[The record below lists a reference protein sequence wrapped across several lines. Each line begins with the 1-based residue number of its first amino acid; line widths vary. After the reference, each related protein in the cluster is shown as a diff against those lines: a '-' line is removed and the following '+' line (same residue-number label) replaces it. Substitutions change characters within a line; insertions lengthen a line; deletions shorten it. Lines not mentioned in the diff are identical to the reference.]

1 MTKSTLRE
9 RLKNFNWSDK
19 IFEALVRL
27 ISLIIFIII
36 VYPLWFVVVASIS
49 NSSMVLRGEVTF
61 WPKDISFSGFTRILQ
76 DTRIWTG
83 YGNTIFYTVVGTML
97 NLAVT
102 MPAAYALSRR
112 NFKARNKVMLY
123 FVITMYFSGG
133 LIPTYMTVSS
143 LGLTGTRAILL
154 ILGAVNIY
162 NLIVARTFI
171 QNSIPEEL
179 YEASLLDGCTHFK
192 YFIKVVVPLSK
203 AIIAVL
209 ILYYGVGHW
218 NDYYNA
224 LIYNSTKE
232 HVPLQIVLR
241 DILLLNQAF
250 EEGIGMAGGYDTA
263 YTEQVKYAV
272 MIVSTLPILCLYP
285 FLQRYFEKGVMI
297 GSIKG

>member
-1 MTKSTLRE
+1 MKSTLRA
-9 RLKNFNWSDK
+9 RLKNFRWSDK
-19 IFEALVRL
+19 TFDALVLL
-27 ISLIIFIII
+27 ISVAIFIII

-61 WPKDISFSGFTRILQ
+61 WPKDINFSGFTRILQ
-76 DTRIWTG
+76 DSRIWRG
-83 YGNTIFYTVVGTML
+83 YGNTIFYTVVGTLL

-112 NFKARNKVMLY
+112 NFKARNMVMMY
-123 FVITMYFSGG
+123 FVFTMYFGGG

-143 LGLTGTRAILL
+143 LNLIGTRTVLLLMGAIN
-154 ILGAVNIY
+154 VY

-179 YEASLLDGCTHFK
+179 YEAALLDGCTHFK
-192 YFIKVVVPLSK
+192 YFVRVVMPLSK

-224 LIYNSTKE
+224 LIYNSNKD
-232 HVPLQIVLR
+232 HIPLQMVLR
-241 DILLLNQAF
+241 SILLLSQAF
-250 EEGIGMAGGYDTA
+250 EEGLGMAGGYDTA

-285 FLQRYFEKGVMI
+285 FLQKYFEKGVMI
-297 GSIKG
+297 GSVKG